1 MSGISSDFRDITKAM
16 LEGNDQAKATLEAY
30 CYRVAKY
37 VGSYITAMHGVDVVA
52 FTAGIG
58 ENNSYIRKFVT
69 EYFDFLGVKLD
80 EKVNEPMHI
89 SDDTLITTSDS
100 KIPFYVIPTDEELSI
115 ARQTVDVLAGKR

>member
-1 MSGISSDFRDITKAM
+1 
-16 LEGNDQAKATLEAY
+16 
-30 CYRVAKY
+30 
-37 VGSYITAMHGVDVVA
+37 MHGVDVVA

-69 EYFDFLGVKLD
+69 EYFDFLGVKVD
-80 EKVNEPMHI
+80 EKANEPMHI

-115 ARQTVDVLAGKR
+115 ARQTVDVLDGNK